1 MRRRRRRHRRRR
13 RRLLIVRARH
23 TQKAPSQHRGGALSL
38 FLLRITPVSLRF
50 TPRPSFLPHVTNTTT
65 SPRSSTPRESR
76 AEAHVCA
83 SSRVSLSRSVSP
95 PPYLLRISSFIR
107 VILNSEFPIRLFKF
121 ISPRRLAHAENFIQS
136 RFIPPL
142 RTHAEHLWP
151 SSSSSLSPLALFSSR
166 SLSRALGRSILCH
179 SRRQTNHQN
188 QVSKA
193 IKKLQKPARVRG
205 TREATKTS
213 KLLKGSKRGD
223 EDGVGMSFSI

>member
-107 VILNSEFPIRLFKF
+107 VILNSEFPIRLFNF

-151 SSSSSLSPLALFSSR
+151 SSLSPLALLFQK
-166 SLSRALGRSILCH
+166 SLSRARSLD
-179 SRRQTNHQN
+179 SVPLAPTDQPSEPGLKSHQEATKT
-188 QVSKA
+188 SKSES
-193 IKKLQKPARVRG
+193 
-205 TREATKTS
+205 TREATLKTS